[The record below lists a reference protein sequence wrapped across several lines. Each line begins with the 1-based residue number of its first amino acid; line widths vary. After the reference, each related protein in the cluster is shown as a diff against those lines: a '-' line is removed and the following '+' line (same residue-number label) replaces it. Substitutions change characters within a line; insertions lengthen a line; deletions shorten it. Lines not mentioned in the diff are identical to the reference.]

1 MNGVE
6 GMTKTDKGIDKGID
20 KDLPLARLDGVVQ
33 RFGDPPRTILDGVD
47 LEVRRGE
54 VLALL
59 GPSGCGKSTLL
70 RLLIGLARPSE
81 GTVFCDG
88 HELVGPRPQTAL
100 VFQDFALLPWLS
112 VRDNVAVGLGASELD
127 PTERDHRVDTV
138 LELVGLM
145 GAEDA
150 LPRELSG
157 GMKQRVG
164 IARALVSEPE
174 LLCMDE
180 PFSALDVFTA
190 ESLRSEVYRMV
201 TNRETDHE
209 PRLRAPESVLLI
221 THIIE
226 EAVYLADR
234 IVLLAANPGRI
245 SAIVENEVQHPR
257 EYEDESFR
265 ALCKKIHDT
274 IVSDQLQA
282 AEIGRP
288 DEPLTEGGVLEPLPD
303 VSLSE
308 VSGLAEL
315 LADTGG
321 SRSLEGLAEIASG
334 SFQHALEVVRA
345 GEMLDLMQVDDRRLE
360 LLDTGRALVKAP
372 VGRRPGILGTCVEK
386 LPVAKILLPVIKQC
400 DGIVDEESLSGHLA
414 GRLPAE
420 ELSNTL
426 DRFLVWANTTD
437 LVDWDPGAEEVKA
450 VDPREVG

>member
-1 MNGVE
+1 MNGVD
-6 GMTKTDKGIDKGID
+6 GMTKTDRSIDENQ
-20 KDLPLARLDGVVQ
+20 PLARLSGVVQ

-81 GTVFCDG
+81 GTVHCDG
-88 HELVGPRPQTAL
+88 RELDGPRPQTAL

-112 VRDNVAVGLGASELD
+112 VRDNVAVGLGASEID
-127 PTERDHRVDTV
+127 PAERDHRVDTV
-138 LELVGLM
+138 LELVGLL

-201 TNRETDHE
+201 THRSSEQE
-209 PRLRAPESVLLI
+209 PKLRAPESVLLI

-245 SAIVENEVQHPR
+245 STIVENDVPHPR

-265 ALCKKIHDT
+265 ALCKRIHDT

-288 DEPLTEGGVLEPLPD
+288 DEPLTEGGALEPLPD

-308 VSGLAEL
+308 VSGLVEL

-321 SRSLEGLAEIASG
+321 SRSLEELALLGTG

-345 GEMLDLMQVDDRRLE
+345 GEMLDLMRADERSLE
-360 LLDTGRALVKAP
+360 LLDAGRTLVESP
-372 VGRRPGILGTCVEK
+372 ISRRPDILGVCVAA
-386 LPVAKILLPVIKQC
+386 LPVAEILLPVIEESQ
-400 DGIVDEESLSGHLA
+400 GVVDEDSLSERLE

-420 ELSNTL
+420 ELPRTL
-426 DRFLVWANTTD
+426 ARFLVWANTTD
-437 LVDWDPGAEEVKA
+437 LVDWDPGAEEVKSA
-450 VDPREVG
+450 DSREVG

>member
-1 MNGVE
+1 
-6 GMTKTDKGIDKGID
+6 MTEIEKPIETNQ
-20 KDLPLARLDGVVQ
+20 PLARLDGVVQ

-81 GTVFCDG
+81 GAVFCDG
-88 HELVGPRPQTAL
+88 HPLEGPRPQTAL

-112 VRDNVAVGLGASELD
+112 VRDNVAVGLGASDLD
-127 PTERDHRVDTV
+127 PAERDHRVDTV
-138 LELVGLM
+138 LELVGLL

-201 TNRETDHE
+201 TNRSSEQA
-209 PRLRAPESVLLI
+209 PKLRAPESVLLI
-221 THIIE
+221 THLIE

-245 SAIVENEVQHPR
+245 SAIVENDVPHPR
-257 EYEDESFR
+257 AYEDESFR
-265 ALCKKIHDT
+265 ALCKKIHDA

-288 DEPLTEGGVLEPLPD
+288 DEPLTEGGALEPLPD

-308 VSGLAEL
+308 ISGLAEL

-321 SRSLEGLAEIASG
+321 SRSLEALAGLGEG

-345 GEMLDLMQVDDRRLE
+345 GEMLDLMQADDRKLE
-360 LLDTGRALVKAP
+360 LLDAGRALVESPIA
-372 VGRRPGILGTCVEK
+372 RRPDILGAGVAA
-386 LPVAKILLPVIKQC
+386 LPMAEILLPIIK
-400 DGIVDEESLSGHLA
+400 DGHGVVDEEVLSEKLA
-414 GRLPAE
+414 GRLPAA
-420 ELSNTL
+420 ELPRTL
-426 DRFLVWANTTD
+426 RRFLGWANTTD

-450 VDPREVG
+450 ADPREVG